1 MVTNFAGIIIWTN
14 NFPTLVSFYKKILY
28 KIPYSEK
35 TNFISFKKDSFR
47 LGIGT
52 HSKVHNSN
60 QDPYR
65 IMINLK
71 VSNIYE
77 EAQRFKEMGIIFI
90 RTVEKEHWGGL
101 ICTFN
106 DPDNNIIQLLQ
117 FPEI

>member
-14 NFPTLVSFYKKILY
+14 NFPTLTSFYKKILY

-52 HSKVHNSN
+52 HSKVHGLN

-71 VSNIYE
+71 VSNIYQ
-77 EAQRFKEMGIIFI
+77 EAQRLKKMGIITI
-90 RTVEKEHWGGL
+90 RKVEKEHWGGL
-101 ICTFN
+101 ICTFK

>member
-52 HSKVHNSN
+52 HSKVHGLN

-71 VSNIYE
+71 V
-77 EAQRFKEMGIIFI
+77 
-90 RTVEKEHWGGL
+90 
-101 ICTFN
+101 
-106 DPDNNIIQLLQ
+106 
-117 FPEI
+117 

>member
-52 HSKVHNSN
+52 HSKVHRLN

-71 VSNIYE
+71 VSNIYQ
-77 EAQRFKEMGIIFI
+77 EAQRLKKMGIITI
-90 RTVEKEHWGGL
+90 RKVEKEHWGV
-101 ICTFN
+101 
-106 DPDNNIIQLLQ
+106 
-117 FPEI
+117 